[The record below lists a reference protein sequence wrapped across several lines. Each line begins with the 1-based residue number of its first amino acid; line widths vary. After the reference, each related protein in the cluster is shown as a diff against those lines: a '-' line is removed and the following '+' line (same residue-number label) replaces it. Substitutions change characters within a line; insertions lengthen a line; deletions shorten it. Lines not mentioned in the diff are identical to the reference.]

1 MKLEEDKVRTLSPCE
16 DSSDFSIF
24 ISSVYKILH
33 DQLKIK
39 DEYIDVIR
47 CRFHHDKTDKQ
58 QEYYEMK
65 FKEFCKS
72 ILINYPPASKDE
84 WERLK
89 GKIIEQAIKSLKNR

>member
-58 QEYYEMK
+58 QEYYE
-65 FKEFCKS
+65 
-72 ILINYPPASKDE
+72 
-84 WERLK
+84 
-89 GKIIEQAIKSLKNR
+89 